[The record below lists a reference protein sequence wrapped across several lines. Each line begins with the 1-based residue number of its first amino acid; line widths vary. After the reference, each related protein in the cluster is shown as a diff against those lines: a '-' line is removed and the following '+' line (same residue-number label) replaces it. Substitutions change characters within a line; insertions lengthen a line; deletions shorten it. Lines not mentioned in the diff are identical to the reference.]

1 MRNLLPDHLEL
12 AYAIIGW
19 VIRLAMLVVVP
30 RMRTPQAA
38 QSWLLLIFFLPIP
51 GLLLYLM
58 IGRPHF
64 PRWRHERFQQF
75 QQFLNPLQ
83 QKLTRF
89 AGAPKLDEDTA
100 ALVSKVGGFPPTCGN
115 GIEFIT
121 GYDEAIDR
129 LVADIDSAR
138 RHVRLL
144 VYIFA
149 DDETGRKVIDALARA
164 VARGVDCHVLID
176 ALGSRRW
183 IAGTIGLLE
192 AAGVK
197 VRESLPL
204 RLLRGRTRRDMR
216 NHRKLFLVDG
226 EIGYAGSQNLVNKD
240 FRPGIVNQELMVRM
254 TGPIVTAMTG
264 VFLMD
269 WYLECEQIVGDLDEL
284 PVSADGSC
292 IAQLLPSGAE
302 YPIEGFETL
311 LVWKLHQAQ
320 QRVVLTT
327 PYLIPD
333 EDLLGA
339 MRTSVLR
346 GVQVDVI
353 VSRVVDQR
361 LVNLAQ
367 RSFYDDLLCAGV
379 HIHQYRDYLLHAKN
393 VTIDGA
399 LAIVGSSNA
408 DVRSFQLN
416 EEVSIVLMDPHSVDE
431 VEAVQRDY
439 IAHSDAMTLEQWR
452 KRPKRQ
458 VVLERVARLVSPL
471 L

>member
-1 MRNLLPDHLEL
+1 MRSLLPHDLEL
-12 AYAIIGW
+12 TYVIIEW
-19 VIRLAMLVVVP
+19 MIRIAMLIVVP

-58 IGRPHF
+58 IGRPSF
-64 PRWRHERFQQF
+64 PHWRHERFQHF
-75 QQFLNPLQ
+75 QPFLNQLQ
-83 QKLTRF
+83 QELARF
-89 AGAPKLDEDTA
+89 ADGPQVDQAAA
-100 ALVSKVGGFPPTCGN
+100 ALITKVGGFPPTHGN
-115 GIEFIT
+115 TIEFISD
-121 GYDEAIDR
+121 YEEAVDR
-129 LVADIDSAR
+129 LVADIDQAR
-138 RHVRLL
+138 HHVRLL

-164 VARGVDCHVLID
+164 VKRGVECHVLID
-176 ALGSRRW
+176 ALGSRQW
-183 IAGTIGLLE
+183 IARTIRLLE
-192 AAGVK
+192 AAGVN
-197 VRESLPL
+197 VRKALPL
-204 RLLRGRTRRDMR
+204 RLLRERTRRDMR
-216 NHRKLFLVDG
+216 NHRKLFLIDG

-240 FRPGIVNQELMVRM
+240 FRPGITNRELVVRM
-254 TGPIVTAMTG
+254 TGPIVTAMAG
-264 VFLMD
+264 IFLMD
-269 WYLECEQIVGDLDEL
+269 WYLECEQIVGDLDE
-284 PVSADGSC
+284 PHVAPNGTC
-292 IAQLLPSGAE
+292 IAQILPSGAD
-302 YPIEGFETL
+302 YPSEGFETL

-333 EDLLGA
+333 EGLLGA

-353 VSRVVDQR
+353 VSKVVDQR
-361 LVNLAQ
+361 LVSLAQ
-367 RSFYDDLLCAGV
+367 RSFYDDLLCAGIR
-379 HIHQYRDYLLHAKN
+379 IHHYRNCLLHAKN

-416 EEVSIVLMDPHSVDE
+416 EEVSIVLMDKSSVDQ

-439 IAHSDAMTLEQWR
+439 LSNSDPMTLEEWR
-452 KRPKRQ
+452 KRPTYQ
-458 VVLERVARLVSPL
+458 LVLERVARLVSPL